1 MEITYTGKVATLERT
16 IIDLNDFLDGFD
28 IRGGTHRGYFRE
40 FNCGNHERF
49 DWDLGGRLY
58 SQGKQNYQRLSGADR
73 LKIIINGQSVC
84 EVDVKASALTIFQAL
99 GGHPLDFSDN
109 LDPYALAGLPREVVK
124 GFITATFGNGQ
135 FPTKWSQTVAEERKE
150 YPIRRVR
157 NIVAGAYP
165 LLAELRRDTAQPPLW
180 ARLMYLESEAVLGD
194 HDRPSGKGHPEPFG
208 TR

>member
-1 MEITYTGKVATLERT
+1 
-16 IIDLNDFLDGFD
+16 
-28 IRGGTHRGYFRE
+28 
-40 FNCGNHERF
+40 F

-124 GFITATFGNGQ
+124 GFITATFGSGMS
-135 FPTKWSQTVAEERKE
+135 PTNCSQPVAEERKKS
-150 YPIRRVR
+150 PTRGGRT
-157 NIVAGAYP
+157 IVAGASPP
-165 LLAELRRDTAQPPLW
+165 LADLRGDTAQPPLW

-194 HDRPSGKGHPEPFG
+194 HDRPSGKGHP
-208 TR
+208 